1 MGGQVA
7 DHGQILDAAG
17 NLVATVTDV
26 QKAPNGQALHTVE
39 VLAPLA
45 LNQEYTL
52 AIDSNRRHRVMKNH
66 TATHLLHAALHNILG
81 HHATQAGSLNEVEF
95 LRFDFTH
102 FQAVT
107 PEELRAIE
115 QQVNEKIWEAIAV
128 QTVETDI
135 DTAKEMYIVYSAVR
149 RVVKGRCKRDGPVR
163 HRAPGNFGQSL
174 DRIRILVLAIHLYD
188 HCTGT

>member
-1 MGGQVA
+1 MYAPGKQEEEDRVLNNDMDELAEFSRMNDFVDFAGRMIWC
-7 DHGQILDAAG
+7 DMTDKDGNQILDAAG

-107 PEELRAIE
+107 PEELAC
-115 QQVNEKIWEAIAV
+115 
-128 QTVETDI
+128 
-135 DTAKEMYIVYSAVR
+135 Y
-149 RVVKGRCKRDGPVR
+149 
-163 HRAPGNFGQSL
+163 
-174 DRIRILVLAIHLYD
+174 
-188 HCTGT
+188 

>member
-1 MGGQVA
+1 M
-7 DHGQILDAAG
+7 DNHS
-17 NLVATVTDV
+17 
-26 QKAPNGQALHTVE
+26 HTVE
-39 VLAPLA
+39 VLAPLT

-128 QTVETDI
+128 ETVWDR
-135 DTAKEMYIVYSAVR
+135 YWYS
-149 RVVKGRCKRDGPVR
+149 
-163 HRAPGNFGQSL
+163 
-174 DRIRILVLAIHLYD
+174 
-188 HCTGT
+188 